1 MVGWSQVT
9 PEVSVNTGQSDVV
22 CGDCGGELH
31 CPPAIQTTGGG
42 GCADGGR
49 PHRSE
54 TVVAVAG
61 LAGLPLHTSLIDFLA
76 GGGWQL
82 IRGGCADLCVSS
94 QRDQA
99 GGGPVSHTHRS
110 TRPAARCSRVHAA
123 VTRTAARGE
132 LVARSSGQLLS
143 HCSEVTDGLTE

>member
-22 CGDCGGELH
+22 GGDCGGELH

-110 TRPAARCSRVHAA
+110 TRPARPLQPRVRCSNA
-123 VTRTAARGE
+123 
-132 LVARSSGQLLS
+132 
-143 HCSEVTDGLTE
+143 HCSARRAGGAQQRATVEPLQ